1 MKPHK
6 HAELIKAWVEGAE
19 IEWVYATQGDGT
31 KLWAAIPH
39 PAWDESHE
47 YRIKPEP
54 KPDLVMYSR
63 VLSMQAHKDG
73 GYYAWV
79 SNAYTQMPSC
89 KDDNLKLTFDGET
102 GELKS
107 AEVLK

>member
-39 PAWDESHE
+39 PVWYESHE

-54 KPDLVMYSR
+54 KPDEVHFYQALFDDLDAHR
-63 VLSMQAHKDG
+63 VNVDHA
-73 GYYAWV
+73 
-79 SNAYTQMPSC
+79 
-89 KDDNLKLTFDGET
+89 NLKLTFRSEGKNMKLID
-102 GELKS
+102 